1 VPERAGVDAFDLG
14 RLVAE
19 QFAQPRVL
27 EQEPAI
33 FIDYQQ
39 GRGAELHRERAGVES
54 SVTLFLHKIGR
65 RFMCGWVR
73 RETGGTRQSDLT
85 PR

>member
-1 VPERAGVDAFDLG
+1 MKCTSLP
-14 RLVAE
+14 
-19 QFAQPRVL
+19 
-27 EQEPAI
+27 
-33 FIDYQQ
+33 
-39 GRGAELHRERAGVES
+39 LHRREVITLIGGTA
-54 SVTLFLHKIGR
+54 VTLFLHKIGR